1 MHLLGCHQLYFT
13 HLPALAGIDPRPA
26 VFPPPL
32 SSLPQFNVPNLRFL
46 KQRALA
52 RLKLERID
60 QCASSQGGYIAEA
73 KRVLAA
79 AVHTASAQEAATVE
93 SRCGAGGQGAG
104 QGGLQVAWLEEACLA
119 CLAELPGLIA
129 RLWHRSNRPHHCH
142 PCLALHLPSPH
153 LLTCPPSPPLCP
165 PAPPCSCSGAIGP
178 LLRYLRDHKHN
189 DAALRSGLHTLS
201 LLVSNSPNRGI
212 IVSFHVGC

>member
-1 MHLLGCHQLYFT
+1 MCLASTASRCTTPRQAGQLAAPTQLAAPSWRHAPSCTARSTHLLGCHLLYFT
-13 HLPALAGIDPRPA
+13 HLPAPGIDPRPA

-93 SRCGAGGQGAG
+93 SRCGAGGQGAAQG
-104 QGGLQVAWLEEACLA
+104 RAGRAAGGLPGGGLPGGG
-119 CLAELPGLIA
+119 LPGL
-129 RLWHRSNRPHHCH
+129 P
-142 PCLALHLPSPH
+142 
-153 LLTCPPSPPLCP
+153 
-165 PAPPCSCSGAIGP
+165 G
-178 LLRYLRDHKHN
+178 
-189 DAALRSGLHTLS
+189 
-201 LLVSNSPNRGI
+201 
-212 IVSFHVGC
+212 